1 MKLKSLSILAGV
13 GAPLILSGSAD
24 AGFLGIKVEAKEN
37 QFGLFVV
44 NVFAVFDRP
53 GEDFMLAVA
62 GTPNA
67 PMDIRVKEGTFF
79 QHDFGSDQAPL
90 GAAIDLFPLLA
101 YDTFVTI
108 GVKQVGP
115 GGGNPGQPNDA
126 LGLTPGWPGF
136 GPSSLK
142 GTELGWFLLPDDPQG
157 DPFDPNYFPGNGQ
170 VLIGQFATADGT
182 GIMGTMLLQYIS
194 NGDFG
199 ETVVSF
205 DLQVPAPGAFALLA
219 VAGLLGTGRRRRQ

>member
-24 AGFLGIKVEAKEN
+24 AGFLGIEVESKEN
-37 QFGLFVV
+37 EFGLFVC

-62 GTPNA
+62 GTPDA
-67 PMDIRVKEGTFF
+67 PLDIRVTGGTFY
-79 QHDFGSDQAPL
+79 QSLFGTDQAPP
-90 GAAIDLFPLLA
+90 GALIDLFPSLA

-108 GVKQVGP
+108 GVKQVGQ
-115 GGGNPGQPNDA
+115 GGGNPGQPNDV
-126 LGLTPGWPGF
+126 LGLTAGWPGF

-142 GTELGWFLLPDDPQG
+142 GTDLGWAVTPPDPQG
-157 DPFDPNYFPGNGQ
+157 DPFNPMYFPGNGKII
-170 VLIGQFATADGT
+170 IGQFVTANGT

-194 NGDFG
+194 NGVVG
-199 ETVVSF
+199 QTVVSF
-205 DLQVPAPGAFALLA
+205 DHQIPAPGALALLGI
-219 VAGLLGTGRRRRQ
+219 AGLLGARRRRRQ